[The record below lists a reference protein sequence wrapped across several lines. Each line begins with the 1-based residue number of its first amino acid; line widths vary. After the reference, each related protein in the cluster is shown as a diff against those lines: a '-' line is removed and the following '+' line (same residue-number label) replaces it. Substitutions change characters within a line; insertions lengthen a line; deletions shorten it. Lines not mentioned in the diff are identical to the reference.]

1 MSDLLTDRLSFTIE
15 GMTTNS
21 TDADR
26 LRERLAAKINEV
38 PYERPAPREGLS
50 HLTFYATDLD
60 LTTHFYADM
69 LGFSV
74 VHVEPVA
81 SDPTA
86 TQVFVDVGG
95 GSQLVFCD
103 LPAGEPLEAEREGT
117 VHHVAICVTTERLDD
132 LVSRMVS
139 EGVPYTGPI
148 RKRYASLYV
157 RDPNGV
163 LIEFLSGARLR
174 KGE

>member
-1 MSDLLTDRLSFTIE
+1 MTLDLTDAE
-15 GMTTNS
+15 
-21 TDADR
+21 R
-26 LRERLAAKINEV
+26 LRKRLAGKIRQVE
-38 PYERPAPREGLS
+38 YERPTPREGLS
-50 HLTFYATDLD
+50 HLTFFATDLL
-60 LTTHFYADM
+60 LTAHFYADM
-69 LGFSV
+69 LGFPL

-81 SDPTA
+81 SDPRA

-103 LPAGEPLEAEREGT
+103 VPAGAPLEAEREGT
-117 VHHVAICVTTERLDD
+117 VHHVAICVTAERLDD

-148 RKRYASLYV
+148 RKRYSSLYV

-163 LIEFLSGARLR
+163 LIEFLAGARLR
-174 KGE
+174 EGE